1 MSTDIKQKIEEF
13 LQPLLEDDKFF
24 IVDIKVSLSRLNSK
38 VTVLLDSDEGIMID
52 ECTQIS
58 RNLGKE
64 LDNLMPD
71 KYTLEVSSPGIDF
84 PLRSERM
91 YRKNIGRVLKVV
103 LNDGR
108 ELNGKLE
115 GLANQQI
122 TLVEE
127 KKRTGKAKNE
137 PVEPINVSL
146 ENIKEAQVIISFK

>member
-103 LNDGR
+103 LNDGQ

-122 TLVEE
+122 TLIEE

-137 PVEPINVSL
+137 PVEPVNISL